1 MKSYPGMTRS
11 SKKHTRFLPAD
22 IKVTE
27 ASSRQGALMAK
38 PQLQDST
45 TGSSPTRVLAEYIA
59 GLSYKQ
65 IPQEVISHIKFSLI
79 DSLGCA
85 LFGSTLPWG
94 KIISSFAKELGKGRG
109 ALIWGDG
116 AEVPS
121 TSAPLANGTL
131 IHSFEMD
138 DLHRVGVIHPGS
150 EAIPAAD
157 ALVRHAGGADGKR
170 FLAAVVAGYE
180 IGCRV
185 GMTGGAAQ
193 LRRGFHPSATSGTF
207 AAGAAAAKMLGLSPL
222 KTIHALGIAGTQ
234 AAGLMAAQ
242 HASMVK
248 RMHPGR
254 SAQSGVYG
262 ALLAV
267 KGFTGIED
275 ILEAPYGG
283 FCSTFVDNPDL
294 SRLTHGL
301 GERFETLNVGFKPYP
316 CCGSNHTSIDALK
329 KILREHPD
337 VSAEKVEKVR
347 IRTTRATKL
356 HVGWPYEPK
365 SMTTAQMNLPFCV
378 AVLLHDKDFFVDQV
392 TEKSIRRPDVLNT
405 TKKIEVVEE
414 SEFDALGDE
423 GRHGVDLEVQLRDGK
438 SYSKRVLHA
447 KGSDKDPMSR
457 DEVLQKFRLLASR
470 VLSRPRVEKLED
482 TLLNLEKLGDARQIA
497 KLLMPA
503 QKLRPSRL

>member
-1 MKSYPGMTRS
+1 MVKAQLRDT
-11 SKKHTRFLPAD
+11 
-22 IKVTE
+22 
-27 ASSRQGALMAK
+27 ALE
-38 PQLQDST
+38 
-45 TGSSPTRVLAEYIA
+45 SSPTRSLAEYIA
-59 GLSYKQ
+59 GLSYKDL
-65 IPQEVISHIKFSLI
+65 PQEVISHIKLSFI

-94 KIISSFAKELGKGRG
+94 KIITSFTKELGKGKG

-157 ALVRHAGGADGKR
+157 ALVRHVGGVDGKR
-170 FLAAVVAGYE
+170 FVTAVVAGYE
-180 IGCRV
+180 VGCRV

-207 AAGAAAAKMLGLSPL
+207 AAGAAAAKMLRLNAL
-222 KTIHALGIAGTQ
+222 KTVHALGIAGTQ

-242 HASMVK
+242 HSSMVK

-254 SAQSGVYG
+254 SAQAGVYG
-262 ALLAV
+262 ALLAA

-275 ILEAPYGG
+275 VLEAPYGG
-283 FCSTFVDNPDL
+283 FCSTFIDKPNL
-294 SRLTHGL
+294 SHLTDQL

-329 KILREHPD
+329 NILRAHPE
-337 VSAEKVEKVR
+337 VSAENVEKIR
-347 IRTTRATKL
+347 IRATRATKL

-365 SMTTAQMNLPFCV
+365 SMTTAQMNLLFCV
-378 AVLLHDKDFFVDQV
+378 AVLLHDRDFFVDQV
-392 TEKSIRRPDVLNT
+392 TEKSIRRPDILAT
-405 TKKIEVVEE
+405 TKKIEVIEDAQ
-414 SEFDALGDE
+414 FDLLGDE
-423 GRHGVDLEVQLRDGK
+423 GRHGVELEIQHRDGK
-438 SYSKRVLHA
+438 SYREKVLHA
-447 KGSDKDPMSR
+447 KGSDKHPMTR
-457 DEVLQKFRLLASR
+457 EEVLQKFRLLASR
-470 VLSRPRVEKLED
+470 VLSSSRVEKLED
-482 TLLNLEKLGDARQIA
+482 TLLNLEKLDDARKIA
-497 KLLMPA
+497 KLLTA
-503 QKLRPSRL
+503 

>member
-1 MKSYPGMTRS
+1 
-11 SKKHTRFLPAD
+11 
-22 IKVTE
+22 
-27 ASSRQGALMAK
+27 MAK
-38 PQLQDST
+38 PEFQESANNNA
-45 TGSSPTRVLAEYIA
+45 PTRTLAEYIA
-59 GLSYKQ
+59 AFSYRV
-65 IPQEVISHIKFSLI
+65 IPPEVVSHIKFSLI

-94 KIISSFAKELGKGRG
+94 KIITSFTKELGKGKG

-157 ALVRHAGGADGKR
+157 ALVRHLGDIDGKQ
-170 FLAAVVAGYE
+170 LIAAVAVGYE
-180 IGCRV
+180 VGCRV

-207 AAGAAAAKMLGLSPL
+207 AAGAAAAKMLRLNPL
-222 KTIHALGIAGTQ
+222 KTVHALGIAGTQ

-254 SAQSGVYG
+254 SAQAGVYG
-262 ALLAV
+262 ALLAA

-275 ILEAPYGG
+275 VLEAPYGG
-283 FCSTFVDNPDL
+283 FCSTFIDKPNL
-294 SRLTHGL
+294 SHLTDQL

-329 KILREHPD
+329 KILREHPE
-337 VSAEKVEKVR
+337 VSAENLEKIR

-365 SMTTAQMNLPFCV
+365 TMTTAQMNLLFCV
-378 AVLLHDKDFFVDQV
+378 AVLLHDRDFFVDQV
-392 TEKSIRRPDVLNT
+392 TEKSIRRSDVLQT
-405 TKKIEVVEE
+405 TKKIEVLEDPQ
-414 SEFDALGDE
+414 FDGLGDE
-423 GRHGVDLEVQLRDGK
+423 GRHGVELEVQLKNGQNYAEK
-438 SYSKRVLHA
+438 VLHA
-447 KGSDKDPMSR
+447 KGSDKHPMTR
-457 DEVLQKFRLLASR
+457 EEVLKKFRLLASR
-470 VLSRPRVEKLED
+470 VLPRSRVNKLEN
-482 TLLNLEKLGDARQIA
+482 TLLNLEKLDDAKKIG
-497 KLLMPA
+497 KLLTV
-503 QKLRPSRL
+503 

>member
-1 MKSYPGMTRS
+1 
-11 SKKHTRFLPAD
+11 
-22 IKVTE
+22 
-27 ASSRQGALMAK
+27 MAK
-38 PQLQDST
+38 AQLKDT
-45 TGSSPTRVLAEYIA
+45 AAENSPTRILAEYVA
-59 GLSYKQ
+59 GLSYKD
-65 IPQEVISHIKFSLI
+65 IPEEVISHIKFCLI
-79 DSLGCA
+79 DSFGCA

-94 KIISSFAKELGKGRG
+94 KIISSFAKEMGKGKG
-109 ALIWGDG
+109 ALLWGDG

-157 ALVRHAGGADGKR
+157 ALVRHGTPVDGKR
-170 FLAAVVAGYE
+170 FLTAVVAGYE

-185 GMTGGAAQ
+185 AMTGGASQ

-207 AAGAAAAKMLGLSPL
+207 AAGAAAAKMLRLNPQ
-222 KTIHALGIAGTQ
+222 KTVHALGIAGTQ

-254 SAQSGVYG
+254 SAQAGVYG
-262 ALLAV
+262 ALLAG

-283 FCSTFVDNPDL
+283 FCSTFIDNPNL
-294 SRLTHGL
+294 SHLTQDL

-329 KILREHPD
+329 KILREHPE
-337 VSAEKVEKVR
+337 VSSKNVEKIR

-356 HVGWPYEPK
+356 HVGWAYEPK
-365 SMTTAQMNLPFCV
+365 SMTTAQMNLLFCV
-378 AVLLHDKDFFVDQV
+378 AVLLHDRDFFVDQV
-392 TEKSIRRPDVLNT
+392 TEHSIRRADVLET
-405 TKKIEVVEE
+405 TRKMEVLEDP
-414 SEFDALGDE
+414 EFEALGDE
-423 GRHGVDLEVQLRDGK
+423 GRHGVNLEVQLRDGK
-438 SYSKRVLHA
+438 SYRETVLHA
-447 KGSDKDPMSR
+447 KGSDKHPMTR
-457 DEVLQKFRLLASR
+457 EEVLQKFRLLVSR
-470 VLSRPRVEKLED
+470 VLPRLRVEKLED
-482 TLLNLEKLGDARQIA
+482 ALLNLEKLDDARKIG
-497 KLLMPA
+497 KLLTP
-503 QKLRPSRL
+503 

>member
-1 MKSYPGMTRS
+1 MAKAQLRES
-11 SKKHTRFLPAD
+11 
-22 IKVTE
+22 VTE
-27 ASSRQGALMAK
+27 
-38 PQLQDST
+38 T
-45 TGSSPTRVLAEYIA
+45 SPTRALAEYIA
-59 GLSYKQ
+59 GFSYRH
-65 IPQEVISHIKFSLI
+65 IPQELVSHIKFCFI

-94 KIISSFAKELGKGRG
+94 KIITSFSKELGKGKG

-157 ALVRHAGGADGKR
+157 ALIRYVGGIDGKH
-170 FLAAVVAGYE
+170 FITAVVAGYE

-185 GMTGGAAQ
+185 GMTGGASQ

-207 AAGAAAAKMLGLSPL
+207 AAGAAAAKMLRLNPA
-222 KTIHALGIAGTQ
+222 KTVHALGIAGTQ

-254 SAQSGVYG
+254 SAQAGVYG
-262 ALLAV
+262 ALLAA

-275 ILEAPYGG
+275 VLEAPYGG
-283 FCSTFVDNPDL
+283 FCSTFIDKPNL
-294 SRLTHGL
+294 SHLTHQL
-301 GERFETLNVGFKPYP
+301 GERFEALNVGFKPYP

-329 KILREHPD
+329 KILREHPE
-337 VSAEKVEKVR
+337 VSAENVEKIR

-356 HVGWPYEPK
+356 HVGWPYKPN
-365 SMTTAQMNLPFCV
+365 SMTTAQMNLLFCV
-378 AVLLHDKDFFVDQV
+378 AVLLHDRDFFVDQV
-392 TEKSIRRPDVLNT
+392 TEKSIRRADVLET
-405 TKKIEVVEE
+405 TRKIEVVEDPQ
-414 SEFDALGDE
+414 FDALGDE

-438 SYSKRVLHA
+438 SYSEKVLDA
-447 KGSDKDPMSR
+447 KGSDKHPMTR
-457 DEVLQKFRLLASR
+457 EEILQKFRLLASR
-470 VLSRPRVEKLED
+470 VLSRFRVEKLED
-482 TLLNLEKLGDARQIA
+482 TLLNLEKLNDARQIG
-497 KLLMPA
+497 KLLAP
-503 QKLRPSRL
+503 

>member
-1 MKSYPGMTRS
+1 
-11 SKKHTRFLPAD
+11 
-22 IKVTE
+22 
-27 ASSRQGALMAK
+27 MAK
-38 PQLQDST
+38 AQLRET
-45 TGSSPTRVLAEYIA
+45 AAASSPTRTLAEYIA
-59 GLSYKQ
+59 GLSYKD
-65 IPQEVISHIKFSLI
+65 IPQEVVSHIKLSFI

-94 KIISSFAKELGKGRG
+94 KIITSFTKELGKGKG
-109 ALIWGDG
+109 ALIWADG

-121 TSAPLANGTL
+121 TSAPLANGTF

-157 ALVRHAGGADGKR
+157 ALVRHVGAVDGKR
-170 FLAAVVAGYE
+170 LLTAVVAGYE
-180 IGCRV
+180 VGCRV

-207 AAGAAAAKMLGLSPL
+207 AAGAAAAKMLRLNPD
-222 KTIHALGIAGTQ
+222 KTVHALGISGTQ

-242 HASMVK
+242 HSSMVK

-254 SAQSGVYG
+254 SAQAGVYG
-262 ALLAV
+262 ALLAA

-275 ILEAPYGG
+275 VLEAPYGG
-283 FCSTFVDNPDL
+283 FCSTFIDKPNL
-294 SRLTHGL
+294 SHLTDRL

-329 KILREHPD
+329 KILREHPE
-337 VSAEKVEKVR
+337 VGAANVEKIR
-347 IRTTRATKL
+347 IRTSRVTKL

-378 AVLLHDKDFFVDQV
+378 AVLLHDRDFFVDQV
-392 TEKSIRRPDVLNT
+392 TEKSIRRPDILAT
-405 TKKIEVVEE
+405 TKRIEVLED
-414 SEFDALGDE
+414 SQFDLLGDE
-423 GRHGVDLEVQLRDGK
+423 GRHGVDVEVELRDGK
-438 SYSKRVLHA
+438 SYREKVLHA
-447 KGSDKDPMSR
+447 KGSDKHPMKR

-470 VLSRPRVEKLED
+470 VLSRSRVDKLED
-482 TLLNLEKLGDARQIA
+482 TLLNLERLDDARQIA
-497 KLLMPA
+497 KLLTP
-503 QKLRPSRL
+503 

>member
-1 MKSYPGMTRS
+1 MVKTQ
-11 SKKHTRFLPAD
+11 KKEFAA
-22 IKVTE
+22 
-27 ASSRQGALMAK
+27 ASA
-38 PQLQDST
+38 
-45 TGSSPTRVLAEYIA
+45 PTQTLAEYIS
-59 GLSYKQ
+59 GLSYKN
-65 IPQEVISHIKFSLI
+65 IPPEVVSHIKLCLI

-94 KIISSFAKELGKGRG
+94 KIITSFAREMGKGKG

-138 DLHRVGVIHPGS
+138 DLHRVGVIHPGA

-157 ALVRHAGGADGKR
+157 ALVRGAGDVDGKR
-170 FLAAVVAGYE
+170 FVTALVAGYE
-180 IGCRV
+180 VGCRV
-185 GMTGGAAQ
+185 AMTGGASQ

-207 AAGAAAAKMLGLSPL
+207 AAGAAAAKMLQLDPG
-222 KTIHALGIAGTQ
+222 KTLHALGIAGTQ

-254 SAQSGVYG
+254 SAQAGVYG
-262 ALLAV
+262 ALLAA

-283 FCSTFVDNPDL
+283 FCSTFCDNPNL
-294 SRLTHGL
+294 SHLTQGL
-301 GERFETLNVGFKPYP
+301 GERFETLNVGCKPYP

-329 KILREHPD
+329 KILREHPEVRAEN
-337 VSAEKVEKVR
+337 VSKIR

-378 AVLLHDKDFFVDQV
+378 AILLHDRDFFVDQI
-392 TEKSIRRPDVLNT
+392 TEKSIHNKAVVKT
-405 TKKIEVVEE
+405 TKAIEVIEDP
-414 SEFDALGDE
+414 EFEALGDE
-423 GRHGVDLEVQLRDGK
+423 GRHGVNLEVQLQDGR
-438 SYSKRVLHA
+438 SYSEKVLHA
-447 KGSDKDPMSR
+447 KGSDKHPMTR
-457 DEVLQKFRLLASR
+457 AEALQKFRLLASR
-470 VLSRPRVEKLED
+470 VLSRSRVERLED
-482 TLLNLEKLGDARQIA
+482 RLLNLEKLDDARTIA
-497 KLLMPA
+497 KLLTP
-503 QKLRPSRL
+503 

>member
-1 MKSYPGMTRS
+1 
-11 SKKHTRFLPAD
+11 
-22 IKVTE
+22 
-27 ASSRQGALMAK
+27 MAK
-38 PQLQDST
+38 PELRENATDD
-45 TGSSPTRVLAEYIA
+45 SPTRTLAEYITA
-59 GLSYKQ
+59 YSYKD
-65 IPQEVISHIKFSLI
+65 IPPEVVSHVKFSLI

-94 KIISSFAKELGKGRG
+94 KIITSFTKELGKGKG

-157 ALVRHAGGADGKR
+157 ALVRHIGDVDGKR
-170 FLAAVVAGYE
+170 FLAAVAVGYE
-180 IGCRV
+180 VGCRV

-207 AAGAAAAKMLGLSPL
+207 AAGAAAAKMLRLNLP
-222 KTIHALGIAGTQ
+222 KTVHALGIAGTQ

-254 SAQSGVYG
+254 SAQAGVYG
-262 ALLAV
+262 ALLAA

-275 ILEAPYGG
+275 VLEAPYGG
-283 FCSTFVDNPDL
+283 FCSTFIDKPDL
-294 SRLTHGL
+294 SHLTDRL

-329 KILREHPD
+329 KILREHPE
-337 VSAEKVEKVR
+337 VTAENVEKLR

-365 SMTTAQMNLPFCV
+365 TMTTAQMNLLFCV
-378 AVLLHDKDFFVDQV
+378 AVLLHDRDFFVDQV
-392 TEKSIRRPDVLNT
+392 TEKSIRRSDVLQT
-405 TKKIEVVEE
+405 TKKIEVLEDPQ
-414 SEFDALGDE
+414 FDALGDE
-423 GRHGVDLEVQLRDGK
+423 GRHGVELEVQMKDGK
-438 SYSKRVLHA
+438 NYSEKVLHA
-447 KGSDKDPMSR
+447 KGSDKHPMTR
-457 DEVLQKFRLLASR
+457 EEVLKKFRLLASR
-470 VLSRPRVEKLED
+470 VLSRVRVDKLED
-482 TLLNLEKLGDARQIA
+482 TLLNLERLDDAKKIGKLITA
-497 KLLMPA
+497 
-503 QKLRPSRL
+503 